1 MLETLVHPA
10 AVVDPAARIGQGC
23 VVGPFALI
31 EAGAVLGEGCRIAAH
46 ACVGGGVALG
56 DEVKVAH
63 GAVLGGMPQIGG
75 FNETDLG
82 SCIIGAGARIGEFVT
97 VHSGSHPDSVTDVGV
112 GAFLMAYAHVGHD
125 CKVGSGA
132 ILANA
137 VQLGGH
143 VQVGDG
149 AFLGGGSVIH
159 QFCRIG
165 ELAFVAGGIP
175 VDRDVLPWS
184 RVIGNPASWAR
195 LNLVGLR
202 RAGWTR
208 EELGHAGSLLRPVVR
223 KDRRLD
229 EVIGELQAMG
239 DQLALRLAGFLSSSV
254 RGIIRARH

>member
-1 MLETLVHPA
+1 
-10 AVVDPAARIGQGC
+10 
-23 VVGPFALI
+23 
-31 EAGAVLGEGCRIAAH
+31 
-46 ACVGGGVALG
+46 
-56 DEVKVAH
+56 
-63 GAVLGGMPQIGG
+63 MPQISG
-75 FNETDLG
+75 FLDKDLG
-82 SCIIGAGARIGEFVT
+82 RCRIDAGVRIGEFVT
-97 VHSGSHPDSVTDVGV
+97 VHSGSRANSVTKVGE

-125 CKVGSGA
+125 CKVGVGA
-132 ILANA
+132 VLANA

-143 VQVGDG
+143 VHVGDG
-149 AFLGGGSVIH
+149 AFLGGASVIH

-202 RAGWTR
+202 RAGWTS

-223 KDRRLD
+223 KERRLD
-229 EVIGELQAMG
+229 EVIAELQAT
-239 DQLALRLAGFLSSSV
+239 DDRLALRLAEFLSGSA